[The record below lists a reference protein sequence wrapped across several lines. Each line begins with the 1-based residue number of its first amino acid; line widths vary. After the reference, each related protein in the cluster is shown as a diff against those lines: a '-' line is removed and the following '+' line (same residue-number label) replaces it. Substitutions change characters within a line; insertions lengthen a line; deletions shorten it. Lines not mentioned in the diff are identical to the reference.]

1 MEEKFIKLT
10 NAVYKVL
17 EFFPEADP
25 LKARAKD
32 KALVIMDN
40 LSLVFGTQ
48 GWASMQKESAKHW
61 LSEDIDLLLSYLKIG
76 QKQGWLSPINYII
89 ISNEYEKLKKEIR
102 PASGYPA
109 KEMTQKLPNM
119 DTPVISHQPAQTPP
133 EPVLLA
139 NGERFS
145 VNLSDRQKKI
155 LKFLEEKEKA
165 QVMDLQTVLPD
176 ITKRTIRRDLDELL
190 KMGKIIRIGEWSQV
204 VYKIAENQ

>member
-1 MEEKFIKLT
+1 MEDRFVKLT

-25 LKARAKD
+25 LKNRAKD

-40 LSLVFGTQ
+40 LSLVFGTK

-61 LSEDIDLLLSYLKIG
+61 LSGDIDLLLSYLKIG
-76 QKQGWLSPINYII
+76 EKQGWLSPINYII
-89 ISNEYEKLKKEIR
+89 ISNEYEKLKKEI
-102 PASGYPA
+102 GPA
-109 KEMTQKLPNM
+109 KEI
-119 DTPVISHQPAQTPP
+119 ISHQPAQTHP

-145 VNLSDRQKKI
+145 VNFSDRQKKI

-190 KMGKIIRIGEWSQV
+190 KMGKITRIGEWSQV
-204 VYKIAENQ
+204 VYKIAEKPIV